1 MVQICRKDKKLV
13 YETIRSGNIGAD
25 EISIPNLVDD
35 ILLTFTIL
43 GICKNT
49 RYICNKIRNFNFVYT
64 HNRTLW
70 FRYAGKIKSWF
81 TKPYALEI

>member
-64 HNRTLW
+64 HNRTFLP
-70 FRYAGKIKSWF
+70 I
-81 TKPYALEI
+81 

>member
-49 RYICNKIRNFNFVYT
+49 RYICIKIRNFNFVYT
-64 HNRTLW
+64 HNRTFLPSI
-70 FRYAGKIKSWF
+70 IKSF
-81 TKPYALEI
+81 FLENQGLFNVS

>member
-43 GICKNT
+43 GICK
-49 RYICNKIRNFNFVYT
+49 C
-64 HNRTLW
+64 
-70 FRYAGKIKSWF
+70 
-81 TKPYALEI
+81 

>member
-13 YETIRSGNIGAD
+13 YETIRSGNIGAN
-25 EISIPNLVDD
+25 ELSIPNLVDD

-49 RYICNKIRNFNFVYT
+49 RYICIKIRNFNFVYT
-64 HNRTLW
+64 HNRTFLP
-70 FRYAGKIKSWF
+70 I
-81 TKPYALEI
+81 